1 MTASDLVAIIAIGAT
16 VAVAWISHR
25 DRVSDRDQTRAL
37 ARDARIQDLRTAA
50 YRAMLVMVRR
60 TGDVVRQ
67 TLPMWERVPP
77 PPRIEPPT
85 DDEQR
90 DVAADVGL
98 YGTAVVLERLDET
111 LTAARDFFRAAE
123 YVSDVRLTTTRSSDG
138 ADEIRGARQELTAKR
153 DAFAATLTAL
163 EAAARADIGSS
174 GQLRRVE

>member
-1 MTASDLVAIIAIGAT
+1 MTASDLVAIVAIGAT

-25 DRVSDRDQTRAL
+25 DRVSDREQIRLL
-37 ARDARIQDLRTAA
+37 ARDARIMDRRAAA

-60 TGDVVRQ
+60 IDDIVRQ

-98 YGTAVVLERLDET
+98 YGTAMVLERLEHV
-111 LTAARDFFRAAE
+111 LTAATDFFRAAD
-123 YVSDVRLTTTRSSDG
+123 YVNDVRLTATRSPEG
-138 ADEIRGARQELTAKR
+138 ADEIRGARAELTAKR

-163 EAAARADIGSS
+163 EAAAREDIGN
-174 GQLRRVE
+174 

>member
-16 VAVAWISHR
+16 VALAWINHR
-25 DRVSDRDQTRAL
+25 DRVSDRDQARLL
-37 ARDARIQDLRTAA
+37 AREARIQDRRAIA

-60 TGDVVRQ
+60 IGDVVTQ

-98 YGTAVVLERLDET
+98 YGTAIVLARLEET
-111 LTAARDFFRAAE
+111 LSSARDFFRAAE
-123 YVSDVRLTTTRSSDG
+123 YLNDVRLAATPPDG
-138 ADEIRGARQELTAKR
+138 ANDLRGAREEVTAKR
-153 DAFAATLTAL
+153 DAFSVRLTAL
-163 EAAARADIGSS
+163 EAAAREDIGI
-174 GQLRRVE
+174 